1 MTCACVFLL
10 NISAQPHHNH
20 PTRGAQPVQKVTAA
34 SVPHSL
40 RKSLS
45 FSLASS
51 GLPMQPL
58 SFKTFAS
65 PKAFQS
71 LRLSLCL
78 SKASPNTNTDQ
89 GKEEKLILGAQRGSR
104 TVPVGHLC
112 PCFRPELSWRP
123 EVGQFHHM
131 LSLLDI
137 SLFNVEHSNCQ
148 NASDSQT
155 LQQQSPTQTI
165 YAWMG
170 LLPLA
175 NHPLQN

>member
-1 MTCACVFLL
+1 MLFAKYL
-10 NISAQPHHNH
+10 SAAPPQSSHTWSAARAKSN
-20 PTRGAQPVQKVTAA
+20 RGERP
-34 SVPHSL
+34 
-40 RKSLS
+40 
-45 FSLASS
+45 SLATEKLVFQL
-51 GLPMQPL
+51 GELWAANA
-58 SFKTFAS
+58 TTV
-65 PKAFQS
+65 FQS